1 MKRNGVHGVRQQYGG
16 VYLVQI
22 DSVHVMGDLLLW
34 LSWFPGSPRPHG
46 IDARQLV
53 DSETGLH
60 VDEGFKESDN
70 RG

>member
-1 MKRNGVHGVRQQYGG
+1 
-16 VYLVQI
+16 
-22 DSVHVMGDLLLW
+22 MGDLLLW
-34 LSWFPGSPRPHG
+34 LSWFPGSPRPLG

-60 VDEGFKESDN
+60 VDEGFEESDN